1 MSGPYVETE
10 KTLILSMVSSMVRIG
25 RTGILAV
32 AVGVFL
38 LAGSVASAG
47 AQDTSND
54 GVSRSAVEVR
64 DRLIAAQEALLNVY
78 RCMFNID
85 TQVVEGGCANG
96 TPRLERPE
104 PTPFAGVA
112 TQSDV
117 DVRNELIAA
126 QESLLNV
133 YRCMFNIDAEVVP
146 GGCEEGRP
154 NKRAPVAVSPRPSGC
169 DATMPGTKVDYAVF
183 SPASSLDPT
192 ANPGS
197 VVGGTELV
205 NVWDVL
211 MTFDSETGDY
221 QPRVAKSLTPNL
233 EFTEWTLVV
242 PSGIT
247 YGNGD
252 AFVAQDVIDSMRRFL
267 EGRSRGATNSSAADL
282 LLVDF
287 TNTEAVDDNTV
298 VFRLTRPWATFPLV
312 LADEPGMIV
321 NPRVV
326 ARLMAEEADN
336 ADEQNSVERLVR
348 NRLSASP
355 GLVNAAS
362 FGPYEVAAVKPGE
375 LIRLQARSDYWGGPV
390 CIEEIEFTFPGYAR
404 ANWNGFKSGAFNA
417 AFLRDEPLIEEARR
431 AGAVL
436 NTEVINAGG
445 VFLINHGVR
454 GRDTIGQDLRI
465 RQAIHHAID
474 RELINARAFG
484 GKATVTNALAHE
496 GTLMWSPELQECAD
510 RSPVYDPDAA
520 AALVQEVKDETG
532 WDGSLF
538 VVTTDQD
545 PNPSISHTIADLL
558 EQVGFDVVV
567 EMGSITN
574 VLIPR
579 VIVQADYEVALWGHA
594 MDGATWLPK
603 LIGSYHSEGTTN
615 RGAYSHPTMDVLLDY
630 FYSAATLD
638 EQRAALAAVQCV
650 WSEQLPSMVWSAPKE
665 GLVLAPN
672 IKGVLRTHSSVFL
685 FGGAYIQN

>member
-1 MSGPYVETE
+1 
-10 KTLILSMVSSMVRIG
+10 MVSSMVHIG
-25 RTGILAV
+25 RTGLLAV

-38 LAGSVASAG
+38 LAGSVTSAT
-47 AQDTSND
+47 AQDTSSD
-54 GVSRSAVEVR
+54 GVSRSNVDVR

-85 TQVVEGGCANG
+85 TQVVPGGCANR
-96 TPRLERPE
+96 TPRLEQPE
-104 PTPFAGVA
+104 PTPFAGMP

-126 QESLLNV
+126 QEALLNV
-133 YRCMFNIDAEVVP
+133 YRCMFNIDTQVVP
-146 GGCEEGRP
+146 GGCEQGRP
-154 NKRAPVAVSPRPSGC
+154 GERTPVVDSLQPRGC

-192 ANPGS
+192 ASSGY

-221 QPRVAKSLTPNL
+221 QPRVAKSLTPNHD
-233 EFTEWTLVV
+233 FSEWTLVI

-267 EGRSRGATNSSAADL
+267 EGRRRGVFNPSPADL
-282 LLVDF
+282 RLVDF
-287 TNTEAVDDNTV
+287 AATEAVDDNTV

-321 NPRVV
+321 NPRVIDQ
-326 ARLMAEEADN
+326 LLIEERPN
-336 ADEQNSVERLVR
+336 ATDGLRVERLVR
-348 NRLSASP
+348 DRLAVEP
-355 GLVNAAS
+355 ELVNAAS
-362 FGPYEVAAVKPGE
+362 FGPYEVAAVEPGV
-375 LIRLQARSDYWGGPV
+375 LVRLRARDDYWGGPV
-390 CIEEIEFTFPGYAR
+390 CIEEIDFTYRGLSS
-404 ANWNGFKSGAFNA
+404 ANWNGFRASDFNA
-417 AFLRDEPLIEEARR
+417 AFLRDDLVIAEARN

-436 NTEVINAGG
+436 NMETINTGG

-474 RELINARAFG
+474 RELINARAFR

-538 VVTTDQD
+538 VVATDQD
-545 PNPSISHTIADLL
+545 PSPNISSALADLL

-567 EMGSITN
+567 ELGSITN

-603 LIGSYHSEGTTN
+603 LIHSYRSEGSTN
-615 RGAYSHPTMDVLLDY
+615 RGAYSNPTMDGLLDY

-638 EQRAALAAVQCV
+638 EQRAALAAVQCI
-650 WSEQLPSMVWSAPKE
+650 WSEQLPSMVWSAHEE

-685 FGGAYIQN
+685 FGDAYIQN